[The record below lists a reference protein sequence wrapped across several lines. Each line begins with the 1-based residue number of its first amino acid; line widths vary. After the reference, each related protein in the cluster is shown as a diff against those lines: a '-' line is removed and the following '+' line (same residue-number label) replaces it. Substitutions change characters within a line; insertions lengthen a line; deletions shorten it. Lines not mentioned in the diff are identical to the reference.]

1 MIYVTPVDGSV
12 ILATAV
18 GKAPRDKEGRA
29 TGPIPKKRR
38 TLLAAD
44 KRLMGKVQGM
54 RFEILQQREEEK
66 KALREGRRLH
76 TSKVATFMGLF
87 PFGKRGFLHRRALER
102 AEAHLWEATLELTD
116 KGDVEV
122 SVDGTIVLRKG
133 GASFFG
139 FRRTDRSFE
148 LRVQDEGIEISREG
162 NVVWSV
168 KAEDIF

>member
-12 ILATAV
+12 VLATAV

-29 TGPIPKKRR
+29 TGPIPKKRK

-44 KRLMGKVQGM
+44 KRLMGIVQEM
-54 RFEILQQREEEK
+54 RYEIIQQREEEK

-76 TSKVATFMGLF
+76 TSKVATFMGLL
-87 PFGKRGFLHRRALER
+87 PFGKRGFFHRRALER
-102 AEAHLWEATLELTD
+102 AEAHMWEATLEITD

-122 SVDGTIVLRKG
+122 SVDGTIVLRKR
-133 GASFFG
+133 APSFLG
-139 FRRTDRSFE
+139 FRRTDRSYE
-148 LRVQDEGIEISREG
+148 LRVQDKGIEVSRKG
-162 NVVWSV
+162 KVVWGV